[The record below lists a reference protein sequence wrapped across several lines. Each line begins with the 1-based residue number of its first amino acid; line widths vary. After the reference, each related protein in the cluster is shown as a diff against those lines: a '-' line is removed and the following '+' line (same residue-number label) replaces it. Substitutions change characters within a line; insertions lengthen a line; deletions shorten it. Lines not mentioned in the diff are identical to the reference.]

1 MAARLKPAAAA
12 LLGWATDAALPT
24 LYHVVCAI
32 DELSQFATGSSDPS
46 V

>member
-1 MAARLKPAAAA
+1 MAAQLKPTAAA
-12 LLGWATDAALPT
+12 LVGWATDAALPT

-32 DELSQFATGSSDPS
+32 DELSQFATGSSEPA